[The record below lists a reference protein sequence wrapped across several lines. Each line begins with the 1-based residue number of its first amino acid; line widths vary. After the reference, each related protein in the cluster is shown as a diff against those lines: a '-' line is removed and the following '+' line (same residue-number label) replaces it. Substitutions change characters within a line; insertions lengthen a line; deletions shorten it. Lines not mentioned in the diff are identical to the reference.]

1 MTEHF
6 KITCKD
12 CGGGWI
18 LSEVG
23 SEDTPD
29 ALVLFPRMLCL
40 GCGASE
46 DMRGIS
52 QTAPNLVA
60 LASSPD
66 QPQGTACGGK

>member
-1 MTEHF
+1 MTKHF

-18 LSEVG
+18 LTEVG
-23 SEDTPD
+23 TEDTPD

-46 DMRGIS
+46 DVRSHIS
-52 QTAPNLVA
+52 RTVAGLSVNLGVVA
-60 LASSPD
+60 D
-66 QPQGTACGGK
+66 V